1 MPLRPFCREQAWL
14 LPPSLEEMVPA
25 DHPARVV
32 AAFVDALDATAWA
45 ELAIEVQGDR
55 LGAPAYHP
63 RALLSVWVYGFM
75 SGVRSARKLEAA
87 CQDQLAYLW
96 LTGCQRPDHNTLWR
110 FYKANRKP
118 MRKLLKCTVRMA
130 VSLGLVD
137 LALQAVDGSKIQGN
151 AARDRTL
158 GAEGLE
164 RLLKRTAEA
173 IEQLEA
179 QNEGGGEPTMPRL
192 PRALVK
198 AEALREQVR
207 AALEQV
213 KDADGPAYVNLTD
226 GDTRLVKGR
235 QGLIAGYNT
244 QAVVSPLVAEVAQGT
259 GLLITASDVVNEADD
274 HAQLVP
280 ILAEAEATT
289 GQRAAVSLADGGYH
303 SGANLAACQEGG
315 YRVLMPESQERALEG
330 AYHKDRFQY
339 DGEKDSYTCP
349 AGQELAF
356 SGVKHRQGRP
366 ETRVYRASAAV
377 CCACPAF
384 GRCTKDKHQGRAVE
398 VGPHEGLLRQHRTL
412 METEEA
418 KAVYGR
424 RKELVEPVFGIL
436 KEMHGA
442 RRFLLRGL
450 ENVKAEWA
458 LLATAFNL
466 RTLYGVWRR
475 WQRLGRTVPLAP
487 TRVALA

>member
-45 ELAIEVQGDR
+45 ELAIEVQGDP

-63 RALLSVWVYGFM
+63 RALLSVWVYGLM

-110 FYKANRKP
+110 FYKAKRKP

-179 QNEGGGEPTMPRL
+179 QNEGGGESTMPRL
-192 PRALVK
+192 PRALAK

-213 KDADGPAYVNLTD
+213 KDA
-226 GDTRLVKGR
+226 
-235 QGLIAGYNT
+235 
-244 QAVVSPLVAEVAQGT
+244 
-259 GLLITASDVVNEADD
+259 
-274 HAQLVP
+274 
-280 ILAEAEATT
+280 
-289 GQRAAVSLADGGYH
+289 
-303 SGANLAACQEGG
+303 
-315 YRVLMPESQERALEG
+315 
-330 AYHKDRFQY
+330 
-339 DGEKDSYTCP
+339 
-349 AGQELAF
+349 
-356 SGVKHRQGRP
+356 
-366 ETRVYRASAAV
+366 
-377 CCACPAF
+377 
-384 GRCTKDKHQGRAVE
+384 
-398 VGPHEGLLRQHRTL
+398 
-412 METEEA
+412 
-418 KAVYGR
+418 
-424 RKELVEPVFGIL
+424 
-436 KEMHGA
+436 
-442 RRFLLRGL
+442 
-450 ENVKAEWA
+450 EWA
-458 LLATAFNL
+458 
-466 RTLYGVWRR
+466 GVRQPHRWRHET
-475 WQRLGRTVPLAP
+475 GEG
-487 TRVALA
+487 